1 MDSMRHILHKLSPSV
16 PKLWLQLSAGLVWF
30 GVGLMLDGFA
40 SRWLKLVDSTF
51 MLLLLLTGLTLAA
64 VIYSFGFSKLA
75 IKNIQR
81 ISELAGEKVC
91 LFAFQSWVSYP
102 LVAFM
107 ISLGIYLRV
116 YSPFPKPVLAI
127 LYLGIGSALFAASLH
142 YFGYIAHTLR
152 SQSMNG

>member
-1 MDSMRHILHKLSPSV
+1 MDSTRHGLHKFSPSV
-16 PKLWLQLSAGLVWF
+16 PKIWLQLSAGLVWF
-30 GVGLMLDGFA
+30 GVGLLLDGFA

-64 VIYSFGFSKLA
+64 VIYFFGFSKLA
-75 IKNIQR
+75 TTNIQR

-91 LFAFQSWVSYP
+91 LFAFQSWTSYP

-116 YSPFPKPVLAI
+116 YSPFPKPLLAI

-142 YFGYIAHTLR
+142 YFAYIVHTLR
-152 SQSMNG
+152 SQSLNG